1 MNLLEFQRTVGGA
14 IMAPFTNTVDR
25 TATSRKAQALI
36 RPNNRL
42 TSLERLEIYRRSY
55 WCRVLDSLL
64 EDFPGL
70 CAVLGPRRF
79 NRLAK
84 SYLADQPSASFTL
97 RDLGSRL
104 EAWLG
109 AHPDYA
115 GANLALALDMARL
128 EWAHIEAYDA
138 AEHQRMGPEDL
149 LELGA
154 ESKVGLQP
162 HIRMLEL
169 QYPVDDLRIRVHQLS
184 SEKRSRAARNL
195 KPEPLHLAVHR
206 IEFAVYYR
214 RLAAGEF
221 QILQALESGNSL
233 GEAVSSLEDSH
244 DMVEGWFASWSRMG
258 WFCHPAHEGV

>member
-14 IMAPFTNTVDR
+14 ILSAR
-25 TATSRKAQALI
+25 TPTSREVQAII

-70 CAVLGPRRF
+70 CAIVGSRRF

-84 SYLADQPSASFTL
+84 SYLAEQPSESFTL
-97 RDLGSRL
+97 RNLGSRL

-109 AHPDYA
+109 DHPDYA
-115 GANLALALDMARL
+115 GANLALALDMVRL

-138 AEHQRMGPEDL
+138 AAHQRMGRKDL

-154 ESKVGLQP
+154 ESKVDLQP
-162 HIRMLEL
+162 HLRLLEL
-169 QYPVDDLRIRVHQLS
+169 SYPVDDLRIRVQQLTS
-184 SEKRSRAARNL
+184 DKHSRAARNL
-195 KPEPLHLAVHR
+195 KPETIRLAVHR

-221 QILQALESGNSL
+221 QILKALESGKSL

-258 WFCHPAHEGV
+258 WFCHPA